1 MVGCAGL
8 LFRGLGLWCLYSTFC
23 LILCFCGL
31 VGCGVGCGG
40 VWVVTLVVVV
50 WFGGYL
56 VSGASC
62 WVCCGTVLVVAVA
75 VGLGVLGLVCWLLFV
90 VGLVVD
96 GVMV

>member
-1 MVGCAGL
+1 MAFIFGV
-8 LFRGLGLWCLYSTFC
+8 LFDFVFLWA
-23 LILCFCGL
+23 CGL
-31 VGCGVGCGG
+31 RGWLVVGLVCGG

>member
-1 MVGCAGL
+1 M
-8 LFRGLGLWCLYSTFC
+8 GLWVA
-23 LILCFCGL
+23 GL
-31 VGCGVGCGG
+31 VGGGVGVWW
-40 VWVVTLVVVV
+40 VWVVTLVFVV